1 MIYKPRKYQQHTT
14 EQIVKLSEVGPFL
27 DMGLGKT
34 VSTLTAIVELLS
46 TGQAKKVLIIAPKK
60 VAETVWTDEIEKWD
74 HLSHLKTSQILG
86 PEKNRK
92 KALAASANIY
102 IINRENIVWLV
113 ALLGNNWPFDMVI
126 VDESSSFKNPNSQR
140 FKSLKLV
147 RSYIK
152 RVVCLTGT
160 PAPNGL
166 LDLWSQVYLL
176 DKGKRLGET
185 YTRYRDKYFNA
196 GKREGHIVFNYN
208 LKKGDNLLGDD
219 FYRKEIFDR
228 IGDICFSM
236 KTTDYLELP
245 DKIDNNQFIVLPK
258 EVQAKYD
265 EFEREQVLS
274 FADKEI
280 TAINAAALT
289 NKLLQFANGMVYDE
303 NKVSHEVHSEKL
315 DRLKEVVEELQ
326 DKPVLV
332 FYTYTSDKDRILL
345 NFKQARTLK
354 TPQDIKDWNEGK
366 IKMLVTHPASAGHG
380 LNLQFGG
387 TNLLWYG
394 CPWSLE
400 QYLQGIKRVHRNGV
414 AGVVTNTRLIVKNTI
429 DEDVIQTLESKDK
442 VQEAMIKAVR
452 ARIEK
457 YTK

>member
-74 HLSHLKTSQILG
+74 HLNHLKSSQILG

-92 KALAASANIY
+92 KALAASADIY

-196 GKREGHIVFNYN
+196 GKRDGHIVFNYN

-258 EVQAKYD
+258 DVQAKYD
-265 EFEREQVLS
+265 EFEKEQVLS

-303 NKVSHEVHSEKL
+303 NKVSHEVHNEKL
-315 DRLKEVVEELQ
+315 DRLKEVVEEL
-326 DKPVLV
+326 
-332 FYTYTSDKDRILL
+332 
-345 NFKQARTLK
+345 
-354 TPQDIKDWNEGK
+354 
-366 IKMLVTHPASAGHG
+366 
-380 LNLQFGG
+380 
-387 TNLLWYG
+387 
-394 CPWSLE
+394 SL
-400 QYLQGIKRVHRNGV
+400 IH
-414 AGVVTNTRLIVKNTI
+414 I
-429 DEDVIQTLESKDK
+429 
-442 VQEAMIKAVR
+442 
-452 ARIEK
+452 
-457 YTK
+457 